1 MSEPRWNDSGT
12 REPPRQS
19 PRRAPGARPTLPEY
33 DVGPRREPPRRPPAA
48 GTSPRWGNL
57 PWVRGIVLVAGAA
70 GLGALVTVLTRSDPG
85 FFLGLL
91 VVLGTAA
98 ACLAVS
104 PRRAFL
110 IIPAPALAYLAAA
123 ILAGLI
129 HDRATDTSRTLL
141 AINAARWVASG
152 FLAMVAATALAVVIA
167 GARWARTSHRTGLRQ
182 PPARGNQIPPPPGRS
197 PGQRNTGNT
206 RNTANTSGRRLPR

>member
-1 MSEPRWNDSGT
+1 MSEPRWNDAGT
-12 REPPRQS
+12 REPPRQP
-19 PRRAPGARPTLPEY
+19 PRQAPGARPTSPEY
-33 DVGPRREPPRRPPAA
+33 EFGSRRERPERPPTK

-57 PWVRGIVLVAGAA
+57 PWGRGIVLVASAA
-70 GLGALVTVLTRSDPG
+70 GLGVLVTVVTGSDPG
-85 FFLGLL
+85 FLLGLL
-91 VVLGTAA
+91 VVIGTVA

-129 HDRATDTSRTLL
+129 HDRAADTSRTLL

-152 FLAMVAATALAVVIA
+152 FLAMVAATAFAVVIA
-167 GARWARTSHRTGLRQ
+167 GVRWLRTTHRTGLPQ
-182 PPARGNQIPPPPGRS
+182 PPGRGSQVPAPPGRS
-197 PGQRNTGNT
+197 PGDRNTGDP
-206 RNTANTSGRRLPR
+206 SGRRLPR

>member
-12 REPPRQS
+12 REPPRQP

-33 DVGPRREPPRRPPAA
+33 DVGPRSEPPRRPAAA

-57 PWVRGIVLVAGAA
+57 PWVRGIVLVASAA

-85 FFLGLL
+85 FFLELL
-91 VVLGTAA
+91 VVLGTVA

-167 GARWARTSHRTGLRQ
+167 GVRWVRTSHRTGLRQ
-182 PPARGNQIPPPPGRS
+182 PPAQSNQIPPPPRRS
-197 PGQRNTGNT
+197 PGQQNS
-206 RNTANTSGRRLPR
+206 ANTSGGRLPR